1 MTREEAKE
9 LALSKVDSANCLV
22 LQLGTGFGKTAIAIA
37 CVNKICD
44 RLYKN
49 LEEATDV
56 LILVSKKVHK
66 DVWKKEMDKW
76 GIKTDNIVIECYESL
91 RKYENA
97 YFDVVIC
104 DEAQHLSETRQ
115 ELLKTLHISELL
127 IILSATLKK
136 ELCWFFKANCRRT
149 EFIKC
154 DIKEAIED
162 DVLPEPTIYLLPLK
176 LDNSICAYKY
186 DKFKKT
192 IIGTQLAYYNNM
204 CGLIDFYKR
213 KYMTSKRD
221 FMKNLWLKA
230 CTDRLKW
237 LSEQKE
243 SVVLS
248 LLDKLKNY
256 RTLTFCSSIDQT
268 ERLGKFC
275 INSKNKKSI
284 EYLDMFNNKKIK
296 HITSCNIL
304 NESVNLVDCRI
315 GIFCNLNSSDI
326 IVKQRNGRL
335 LRHKKPIIIVPYYEH
350 TREAE
355 LVDKIIENYNEDRV
369 ITIHNLNEIK
379 L

>member
-22 LQLGTGFGKTAIAIA
+22 LQLGTGFGKTKLAIE
-37 CVNKICD
+37 CTNKICD
-44 RLYKN
+44 RVYKN
-49 LEEATDV
+49 SEEATDV
-56 LILVSKKVHK
+56 LILVSKTVHK
-66 DVWKKEMDKW
+66 DVWKKELDKW

-91 RKYENA
+91 KKYEDA

-127 IILSATLKK
+127 IVLSATLKK
-136 ELCWFFKANCRRT
+136 ELCWFFKANYRT

-176 LDNSICAYKY
+176 LDNSVCTYKY

-192 IIGTQLAYYNNM
+192 VIGTQLAYYNNM
-204 CGLIDFYKR
+204 CSLIDFYKR

-221 FMKNLWLKA
+221 FMKNLWLRA

-243 SVVLS
+243 DTVKVILN
-248 LLDKLKNY
+248 KLNRY

-275 INSKNKKSI
+275 INSKNKKSV

-304 NESVNLVDCRI
+304 NESVNLVDCKI
-315 GIFCNLNSSDI
+315 CIFCNMNASEI
-326 IVKQRNGRL
+326 IVKQRCGRG
-335 LRHKKPIIIVPYYEH
+335 LRHKKPVFIVPYFEH

-355 LVDKIIENYNEDRV
+355 LVDKIIENYNENRV

>member
-22 LQLGTGFGKTAIAIA
+22 LQLGTGFGKTRLAIE
-37 CVNKICD
+37 CTNKICD
-44 RLYKN
+44 RVYKN
-49 LEEATDV
+49 SEEATDI
-56 LILVSKKVHK
+56 LILVSKTVHK
-66 DVWKKEMDKW
+66 QVWKDEMDKW

-91 RKYENA
+91 KKYEGA
-97 YFDVVIC
+97 HFDVVIG
-104 DEAQHLSETRQ
+104 DEIQHLSEARQ
-115 ELLKTLHISELL
+115 ELLKTLHIHELL
-127 IILSATLKK
+127 ICLSATLKK
-136 ELCWFFKANCRRT
+136 ELCWFFKANYRT

-176 LDNSICAYKY
+176 LDNSVCTYKY

-192 IIGTQLAYYNNM
+192 VIGTQLAYYNNM
-204 CGLIDFYKR
+204 CSLIDFYKR
-213 KYMTSKRD
+213 KYMSTKRD
-221 FMKNLWLKA
+221 FMKNLWLRA

-243 SVVLS
+243 SIVLS

-315 GIFCNLNSSDI
+315 GIFCNLNASDI

-335 LRHKKPIIIVPYYEH
+335 LRHKNPVIIVPYFEH

-369 ITIHNLNEIK
+369 ITIHNINEIK

>member
-1 MTREEAKE
+1 MTREELSK
-9 LALSKVDSANCLV
+9 LALSKVDKANCLV
-22 LQLGTGFGKTAIAIA
+22 LNLATGTGKSKIAIE
-37 CVNKICD
+37 CTNKVCN
-44 RLYKN
+44 RVYKN
-49 LEEATDV
+49 SEEATDV

-66 DVWKKEMDKW
+66 NVWRDELDKW

-91 RKYENA
+91 KKYENA
-97 YFDVVIC
+97 YFDIVIC

-115 ELLKTLHISELL
+115 ELLKTLHINELL
-127 IILSATLKK
+127 IVLSATLKK
-136 ELCWFFKANCRRT
+136 ELCWFFKANYRT

-162 DVLPEPTIYLLPLK
+162 DVLPEPIIYLLPLK
-176 LDNSICAYKY
+176 LDNSVCQYKY

-192 IIGTQLAYYNNM
+192 IIGTQLGYYNNI
-204 CGLIDFYKR
+204 CSLIDFYKR
-213 KYMTSKRD
+213 KYMSTKRD

-243 SVVLS
+243 DTVKAILN
-248 LLDKLKNY
+248 KLNRY
-256 RTLTFCSSIDQT
+256 RTLTFCSSIEQT
-268 ERLGKFC
+268 EKLGKFC
-275 INSKNKKSI
+275 INSKNKKST
-284 EYLDMFNNKKIK
+284 EYLDMFNNKEIK

-326 IVKQRNGRL
+326 IVKQRQGRC
-335 LRHKKPIIIVPYYEH
+335 LRHKKPIFIVPYYEH

-355 LVDKIIENYNEDRV
+355 LIDKIIENYNEDRV

>member
-1 MTREEAKE
+1 MTREELSK
-9 LALSKVDSANCLV
+9 LALSKVDEANCLV
-22 LQLGTGFGKTAIAIA
+22 LNLATGTGKTKIAIE
-37 CVNKICD
+37 CTNKICD
-44 RLYKN
+44 RVYKN
-49 LEEATDV
+49 SEEATDV
-56 LILVSKKVHK
+56 LILVSKTVHK
-66 DVWKKEMDKW
+66 NVWRDELDKW

-91 RKYENA
+91 KKYENA

-127 IILSATLKK
+127 IVLSATLKK
-136 ELCWFFKANCRRT
+136 ELCWFFKANYRT

-162 DVLPEPTIYLLPLK
+162 DVLPEPIIYLLPLK
-176 LDNSICAYKY
+176 LDNSVCKYRY

-192 IIGTQLAYYNNM
+192 IVGTQLGYYNNI
-204 CGLIDFYKR
+204 CSLIDFYKR
-213 KYMTSKRD
+213 KYMSTKRD

-243 SVVLS
+243 DTVKAILN
-248 LLDKLKNY
+248 KLNRY
-256 RTLTFCSSIDQT
+256 RTLTFCSSIEQT
-268 ERLGKFC
+268 EKLGKFC
-275 INSKNKKSI
+275 INSKNKKST
-284 EYLDMFNNKKIK
+284 EYLDMFNNKEIK

-326 IVKQRNGRL
+326 IVKQRNG
-335 LRHKKPIIIVPYYEH
+335 K
-350 TREAE
+350 
-355 LVDKIIENYNEDRV
+355 
-369 ITIHNLNEIK
+369 
-379 L
+379 

>member
-22 LQLGTGFGKTAIAIA
+22 LQLGTGFGKTKLAIE
-37 CVNKICD
+37 CTNKICN
-44 RLYKN
+44 RVYKN
-49 LEEATDV
+49 SEEATDV
-56 LILVSKKVHK
+56 LILVSKTVHK
-66 DVWKKEMDKW
+66 NVWRDELDKW

-91 RKYENA
+91 KKYEDA

-127 IILSATLKK
+127 IVLSATLKK
-136 ELCWFFKANCRRT
+136 ELCWFFKANYRT

-162 DVLPEPTIYLLPLK
+162 DVLPEPIIYLLPLK
-176 LDNSICAYKY
+176 LDNSVCKYRY

-192 IIGTQLAYYNNM
+192 IVGTQLGYYNNM
-204 CGLIDFYKR
+204 CSLIDFYKR
-213 KYMTSKRD
+213 KYMSTKRD

-243 SVVLS
+243 DTVKAILN
-248 LLDKLKNY
+248 KLNRY
-256 RTLTFCSSIDQT
+256 RTLTFCSSIEQT
-268 ERLGKFC
+268 EKLGKFC
-275 INSKNKKSI
+275 INSKNKKSV
-284 EYLDMFNNKKIK
+284 EYLDMFNNKQIK

-315 GIFCNLNSSDI
+315 CIFCNMNASEI
-326 IVKQRNGRL
+326 IVKQRCGRG
-335 LRHKKPIIIVPYYEH
+335 LRHKKPVFIVPYFEH